1 MKVQTVLTWV
11 VPVCTAAMLVSG
23 CDRNR
28 NMGAPAPAVERTT
41 GQKMDDKS
49 LNGKVKDA
57 LHDNTAFKFPDV
69 EVNTYNGKVQLSGFV
84 TTREQ
89 KQQAEDLAKAIV
101 GSGNVENKISVKP

>member
-1 MKVQTVLTWV
+1 MKVQKVLTV
-11 VPVCTAAMLVSG
+11 IVPICTATLLVTG

-49 LNGKVKDA
+49 LNSKVKDT
-57 LHDNTAFKFPDV
+57 LKDNTAYKFPDV

-84 TTREQ
+84 TTQEQ
-89 KQQAEDLAKAIV
+89 KRQAEDLAKAVV
-101 GSGNVENKISVKP
+101 GSGNVENKITVKQ